1 MGQIYLTNYSTIQK
15 QSGNNLKEMWSEH
28 GVEISWNVKAKALD
42 SSSQI
47 YTLPLNYSIT
57 GAYVS
62 LFIHFQMGQIDQV
75 P

>member
-1 MGQIYLTNYSTIQK
+1 
-15 QSGNNLKEMWSEH
+15 MWNER